1 MNIQV
6 SLICPVY
13 KVAQYIPELMSSL
26 LAGVNT
32 EQVEIIF
39 VDDCCPEQ
47 SINICEQFIAE
58 NLQAIKFKFEIIKQ
72 PINQGQAAARNVAL
86 KVAKGKY
93 IGFIDSD
100 DAISPE
106 YWNTLSGYVNNEQY
120 DIIEFDF
127 EEFTDTLPNA
137 LANENS
143 DSSNTSSNNNNHNNV
158 LNVVELPSSQ
168 LNPFHHGF
176 FVWTRLY
183 KKAMLDDLCFPE
195 GVIYEDI
202 FYNVHAFAKS
212 QSTVRLSPSLVYYR
226 KRDGSTT
233 SGRSS
238 SYSNL
243 LLNLVNST
251 KSTIN
256 LFEAKKEVISQVV
269 RYSILV
275 SLKGY
280 TIKERQDRRL
290 FFKQCKKINL
300 SFNPSLSKYNCSLM
314 TKLKFKFSRFVC
326 LIGVFS

>member
-1 MNIQV
+1 MTIQV
-6 SLICPVY
+6 SLICPIY

-47 SINICEQFIAE
+47 SIIICEQFIAE
-58 NLQAIKFKFEIIKQ
+58 HLEAIKFKFEIIKQ

-106 YWNTLSGYVNNEQY
+106 YWNTLSGYVNNQQY
-120 DIIEFDF
+120 DIIEFNF
-127 EEFTDTLPNA
+127 EEFTDTLPSA
-137 LANENS
+137 LANENN
-143 DSSNTSSNNNNHNNV
+143 DSNDP
-158 LNVVELPSSQ
+158 NVVELPSSQ
-168 LNPFHHGF
+168 LNPFHYGF

-202 FYNVHAFAKS
+202 FYNVHAFAKA
-212 QSTVRLSPSLVYYR
+212 QSTIRLSPSLVYYR

-233 SGRSS
+233 SGRTS

-251 KSTIN
+251 TSTIN
-256 LFEAKKEVISQVV
+256 LFEAKKEVVSQVV
-269 RYSILV
+269 RYSTLV
-275 SLKGY
+275 SLKGF

>member
-1 MNIQV
+1 MTIQV
-6 SLICPVY
+6 SLICPIY

-47 SINICEQFIAE
+47 SIIICEQFIAE
-58 NLQAIKFKFEIIKQ
+58 HLEAIKFKFEIIKQ

-106 YWNTLSGYVNNEQY
+106 YWNTLSGYVNNQQY
-120 DIIEFDF
+120 DIIEFNF
-127 EEFTDTLPNA
+127 EEFTDTLPSA
-137 LANENS
+137 LANENN
-143 DSSNTSSNNNNHNNV
+143 DSNDP
-158 LNVVELPSSQ
+158 NVVELPSSQ
-168 LNPFHHGF
+168 LNPFHYGF

-202 FYNVHAFAKS
+202 FYNVHAFAKA
-212 QSTVRLSPSLVYYR
+212 QSTIRLSSSLVYYR

-233 SGRSS
+233 SGRTS

-251 KSTIN
+251 TSTIN

-269 RYSILV
+269 RYSVLV
-275 SLKGY
+275 SLKGF

-290 FFKQCKKINL
+290 FFRQCKKINL

>member
-1 MNIQV
+1 MTIQV
-6 SLICPVY
+6 SLICPIY

-47 SINICEQFIAE
+47 SIIICEQFIAE
-58 NLQAIKFKFEIIKQ
+58 HLEAIKFKFEIIKQ

-106 YWNTLSGYVNNEQY
+106 YWNTLSGYVNNQQY
-120 DIIEFDF
+120 DIIEFNF
-127 EEFTDTLPNA
+127 EEFTDTLPSA
-137 LANENS
+137 LANENN
-143 DSSNTSSNNNNHNNV
+143 DSNDP
-158 LNVVELPSSQ
+158 NVVELPSSQ
-168 LNPFHHGF
+168 LNPFHYGF

-202 FYNVHAFAKS
+202 FYNVHAFAKA
-212 QSTVRLSPSLVYYR
+212 QSTIRLSPSLVYYR

-233 SGRSS
+233 SGRTS

-243 LLNLVNST
+243 LLNLVNSAT
-251 KSTIN
+251 STIN

-269 RYSILV
+269 RYSTLV
-275 SLKGY
+275 SLKGF